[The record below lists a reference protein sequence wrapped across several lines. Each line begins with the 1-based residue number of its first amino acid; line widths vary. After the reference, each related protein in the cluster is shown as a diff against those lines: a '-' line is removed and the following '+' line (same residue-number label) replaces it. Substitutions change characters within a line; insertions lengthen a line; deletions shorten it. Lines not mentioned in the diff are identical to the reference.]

1 MRARPH
7 ADPGGAR
14 AGRGRAN
21 AGARASTHGP
31 LDSEPADASQAAA
44 SDTLDSTMTCPSLRT
59 SRSPSGTRHVSAC
72 AVLALVCLGAA
83 LAVNARPP
91 PLRLAAASSSSSDE
105 TEQLPCNKVYLQLAQ
120 EALRRARVDFTCEAL
135 PWRRAQMMVRLGEQD
150 AMVTLATPERAEYSV
165 AIEDTLYYL
174 PLHAFTSATH
184 PQREALARLRRVSE
198 LKSWQVLSYLGDGW
212 TQSHLEPAGVSV
224 AWSRD
229 LATVLN
235 QLAVQ
240 RGDLTIAAEVEAM
253 PVINALGL
261 ADQLVL
267 LPNVFDT
274 LEFKF
279 LMSRQSRHLD
289 KLPAIAA
296 AIRSMREDGTI
307 ERLSRQADTKA
318 QAPQPAVE

>member
-1 MRARPH
+1 MTARP
-7 ADPGGAR
+7 PR
-14 AGRGRAN
+14 VAN
-21 AGARASTHGP
+21 APVEAATAEGTRWPRNSGP
-31 LDSEPADASQAAA
+31 TDASQAAA
-44 SDTLDSTMTCPSLRT
+44 SDTLDSIMTRPSLRT
-59 SRSPSGTRHVSAC
+59 PRSPSGTRHLPAC
-72 AVLALVCLGAA
+72 AVLALLCLGAA
-83 LAVNARPP
+83 VAANAQPP

-165 AIEDTLYYL
+165 AIEDTLYHL

-184 PQREALARLRRVSE
+184 PQREALARLRRISE

-279 LMSRQSRHLD
+279 LMSKQSPHLD

-307 ERLSRQADTKA
+307 DRLSRQADTKA